1 MIRPAL
7 GENALPADLMRELCL
22 DEQGKAV
29 FVEDHPADKWAE
41 IDEMEPTLCRI
52 AEMRVTLLSVSL
64 DETATRAVFEIEG
77 YPMDSAIGPTRP
89 RMGDLIALEIGND
102 LHQTYR
108 VVLTGDD
115 VKAGADADLGE
126 NELLLSIHALV
137 VDRFDD

>member
-1 MIRPAL
+1 MSPPKPSIAQPKNWQPL
-7 GENALPADLMRELCL
+7 TWN
-22 DEQGKAV
+22 
-29 FVEDHPADKWAE
+29 ADKWAE
-41 IDEMEPTLCRI
+41 IDEMEPTLCRV

-77 YPMDSAIGPTRP
+77 YPMNSAMGPTRP

-126 NELLLSIHALV
+126 NELLLSPHSIFFETL
-137 VDRFDD
+137 DD

>member
-126 NELLLSIHALV
+126 NELLLSMHVLV
-137 VDRFDD
+137 ARFDD

>member
-126 NELLLSIHALV
+126 NELLLSMYVLV
-137 VDRFDD
+137 VARFDD

>member
-7 GENALPADLMRELCL
+7 GANAFQAILMRELCL

-29 FVEDHPADKWAE
+29 FVEDHPAENWGE
-41 IDEMEPTLCRI
+41 IDDMEPTLCRV

-64 DETATRAVFEIEG
+64 DESQTRAVFEIED
-77 YPMDSAIGPTRP
+77 YPVDSPMGPTRP

-102 LHQTYR
+102 LHQSYR
-108 VVLTGDD
+108 VELTGDD
-115 VKAGADADLGE
+115 VQAGVEADLGE
-126 NELLLSIHALV
+126 NELLLSMHALV

>member
-29 FVEDHPADKWAE
+29 FVEDHSADKWAE

-126 NELLLSIHALV
+126 NELLLSMYVLV
-137 VDRFDD
+137 VARFDD

>member
-1 MIRPAL
+1 MSPPKPSIAQPKNWQPL
-7 GENALPADLMRELCL
+7 TWN
-22 DEQGKAV
+22 
-29 FVEDHPADKWAE
+29 ADKWAE

-52 AEMRVTLLSVSL
+52 AEMRVPLLSDSL

-77 YPMDSAIGPTRP
+77 YPMNSAMGPTRP

-126 NELLLSIHALV
+126 NELLLSPHSIFFETL
-137 VDRFDD
+137 DD